1 MTRSAQRWCLVVPV
15 KRLAAAKT
23 RLAGLAGPR
32 REDLALAFALDT
44 TEALVRC
51 PLVAEVLVVTDE
63 PVAASELGR
72 LGAHVVADE
81 PDAGLNPAL
90 VHGARV
96 AQLRHPGVGVGVG
109 AVSADLPA
117 LNDDEVA
124 DVLAAAP
131 TGSPG
136 FVPDRSG
143 RGTTMLLARDPR
155 QFVPAFG
162 AGSAA
167 RHRGAGAVALAAG
180 ATVRRDVDTEADLLA
195 AVALG
200 LGPRTRAALAM
211 IAPGRFVAAG

>member
-15 KRLAAAKT
+15 KRLADAKT

-32 REDLALAFALDT
+32 RQDLALAFAMDT

-96 AQLRHPGVGVGVG
+96 AQLRHPDAGVG

-117 LNDDEVA
+117 LHDDELA
-124 DVLAAAP
+124 DVLSAAP

-167 RHRGAGAVALAAG
+167 RHRGRGAVALAAG

-195 AVALG
+195 AAALG
-200 LGPRTRAALAM
+200 LGPRTRAALAL